1 MSKFKLY
8 LSASTQ
14 EMNRTADDRNEEYY
28 MQKMAA
34 QVALDLRN
42 DCEIKL
48 NQQEWTLR
56 QVINDSNAWKPDF
69 HLALHTNAMPKPGS
83 ASGTEC
89 WIHNDSIDGNRM
101 ADILIKK
108 VTSVLGTNI
117 RGGKEDPNTKETGVD
132 GGKLAELDDTHAPA
146 CLIEI
151 VFHDNPKD
159 LEKLKTWWNET
170 RRAIAESVRE
180 YIRLY
185 GAKS

>member
-1 MSKFKLY
+1 MAKFKLY

-14 EMNRTADDRNEEYY
+14 ENNITADGQNEEYY

-34 QVALDLRN
+34 QVALDLRI
-42 DCEIKL
+42 DCEVKL
-48 NQQEWTLR
+48 NRPEWSLR

-89 WIHNDSIDGNRM
+89 WIHKDSIGGKRM

-108 VTSVLGTNI
+108 ITAVLGTTI
-117 RGGKEDPNTKETGVD
+117 RGGKSDPNAKKTGID
-132 GGKLAELDDTHAPA
+132 GGKLAELDDTKAPA
-146 CLIEI
+146 CLIEL
-151 VFHDNPKD
+151 VFHDNIKD
-159 LEKLKTWWNET
+159 LERLKTRWNET
-170 RRAIAESVRE
+170 RQAIAESVRE

-185 GAKS
+185 GAKL